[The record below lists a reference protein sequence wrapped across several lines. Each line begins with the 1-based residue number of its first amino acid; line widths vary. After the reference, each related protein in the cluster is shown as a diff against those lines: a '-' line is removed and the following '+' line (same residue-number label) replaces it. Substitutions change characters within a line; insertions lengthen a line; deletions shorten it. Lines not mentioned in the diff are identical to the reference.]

1 MKKVLI
7 DTNIILDLALERHPF
22 YKDAVIIFEKID
34 QKQIKGYVSASVV
47 TDIYY
52 FAKKEKGQIWAS
64 TFLMELSEIIEI
76 ASVDKNIIIKAL
88 KLGWNDFEDAL
99 QTLVAVE
106 NDLDVIVT
114 RNKKDFKGAKG
125 ISVLSPNEFID

>member
-1 MKKVLI
+1 MKKILI

-34 QKQIKGYVSASVV
+34 RKQIKGYVSASAI

-64 TFLMELSEIIEI
+64 TFLLELSEIIEI
-76 ASVDKNIIIKAL
+76 ASVDKNVVIKAL

-106 NDLDVIVT
+106 N
-114 RNKKDFKGAKG
+114 
-125 ISVLSPNEFID
+125 EFYPKQERFQRTKWN